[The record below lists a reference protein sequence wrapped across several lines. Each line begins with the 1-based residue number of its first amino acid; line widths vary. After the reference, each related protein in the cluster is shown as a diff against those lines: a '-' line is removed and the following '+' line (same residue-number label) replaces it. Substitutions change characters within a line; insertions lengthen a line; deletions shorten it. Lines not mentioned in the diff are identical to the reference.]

1 MGLQLADKIA
11 VVTGASRGIGRSI
24 AVALAKEGADVAVHY
39 VRNAICAKETAASVE
54 AVGRRS
60 FLVQADVGRRE
71 QVEAMVARV
80 LQHFGR
86 IDILV
91 CNAGVLTR
99 TPFLELADEQWEK
112 VVSTNLTGPF
122 LVGQAVARQM
132 VKQGG
137 GKIINVTSEVATRAL
152 PNLSHYCASKGG
164 LCQLTKAMAIELAPY
179 GINVNAVA
187 PGTTETDI
195 NRDRLAVPEER
206 KIRLTRV
213 PIGRFNR
220 PDDVAA
226 AVVFLASSGSDTMVG
241 ATVAV
246 DGGSTV
252 T

>member
-1 MGLQLADKIA
+1 LQLANKIA
-11 VVTGASRGIGRSI
+11 VVTGASRGIGRAI
-24 AVALAKEGADVAVHY
+24 AVALAKDGADVAVNY
-39 VRNAICAKETAASVE
+39 VRDAIGAKETATAVE
-54 AVGRRS
+54 AAGRHS
-60 FLVQADVGRRE
+60 LLVQADVGRRE

-99 TPFLELADEQWEK
+99 TPFLELTDEQWEK
-112 VVSTNLTGPF
+112 VVTTNLTGPF

-137 GKIINVTSEVATRAL
+137 GKIINVSSEVATRAL

-164 LCQLTKAMAIELAPY
+164 LRQLTKAMAIELAPY

-213 PIGRFNR
+213 PIGRFNQ
-220 PDDVAA
+220 PEDVAA
-226 AVVFLASSGSDTMVG
+226 AVVFLASSGSDAMVG
-241 ATVAV
+241 ATVAI

>member
-1 MGLQLADKIA
+1 
-11 VVTGASRGIGRSI
+11 
-24 AVALAKEGADVAVHY
+24 VAVNY
-39 VRNAICAKETAASVE
+39 VRDAVGAGETAAAVE
-54 AVGRRS
+54 AAGRRS
-60 FLVQADVGRRE
+60 LLAQADVTQRQ

-99 TPFLELADEQWEK
+99 TPFLELTDEQWER

-122 LVGQAVARQM
+122 LVGQTVAKQM

-137 GKIINVTSEVATRAL
+137 GKIINVTSEVAERAL
-152 PNLSHYCASKGG
+152 PNLSHYGASKGG
-164 LCQLTKAMAIELAPY
+164 LRQLTKTMAIELAPY
-179 GINVNAVA
+179 GISVNAVA

-195 NRDRLAVPEER
+195 NRDRLALPEER
-206 KIRLTRV
+206 KRRLTRV
-213 PIGRFNR
+213 PIGRFNQ
-220 PDDVAA
+220 PENVAA

>member
-1 MGLQLADKIA
+1 MKLANKIA
-11 VVTGASRGIGRSI
+11 VVTGASRGIGRAI
-24 AVALAKEGADVAVHY
+24 AVALSKDGADVAVNY
-39 VRNAICAKETAASVE
+39 VRDAIGAKETATAVE
-54 AVGRRS
+54 ATGRRS
-60 FLVQADVGRRE
+60 LLVQADVGRRE
-71 QVEAMVARV
+71 QVEAMVACV

-99 TPFLELADEQWEK
+99 TPFLELTDEQWEK
-112 VVSTNLTGPF
+112 VVTTNLTGPF

-137 GKIINVTSEVATRAL
+137 GKIINVSSEVATRAL

-164 LCQLTKAMAIELAPY
+164 LRQLTKAMAIELAPY

-213 PIGRFNR
+213 PIGRFNQ
-220 PDDVAA
+220 PEDVAA
-226 AVVFLASSGSDTMVG
+226 AVVFLASSGSDAMVG
-241 ATVAV
+241 ATVAI